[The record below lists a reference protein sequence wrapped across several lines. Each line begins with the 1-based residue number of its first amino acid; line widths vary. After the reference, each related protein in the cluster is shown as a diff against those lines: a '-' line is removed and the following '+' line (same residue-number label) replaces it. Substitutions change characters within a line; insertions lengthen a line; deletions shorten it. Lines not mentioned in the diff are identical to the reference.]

1 MTGIFLL
8 EDNADVRGVVDDWD
22 AWLEE
27 DATPSPVATLLGPA
41 LTAIRDPIT
50 LPLGF
55 STGTIEQVSYSG
67 MAAFEFAGGAAL
79 THDPPPSVAELQ
91 RVLGDVVQPALI
103 DALEHLLDINS
114 SFTFTVTEAMQ
125 GELEI
130 DADPLELDY
139 TEILT
144 MQAGLQAALA
154 AVDIATAYILTPS
167 PLDAQGFVDALDPDS
182 GFLTLATGGAV
193 ALGDALERLQ
203 SAGNLL
209 LSAIDELEAETDDQ
223 TDDII
228 KLDPPVGFSDLTLE
242 PEDIADARALI
253 QDILDALTG
262 PTEITVDEGD
272 TDDVVDDLVV
282 MVDASKFFT
291 NPIADFKALLA
302 PYKVSTAVED
312 GETVGVFR
320 WTDLNIDEWTLPDPT
335 FNGILPEMIT
345 MADLLDSD
353 LGFDEFFSEFSLT
366 GGSYTLISRAGI
378 DCQADLAAGGTG
390 CVTSGG
396 EN

>member
-1 MTGIFLL
+1 MVRSRVCLLLLTVLWACGGGGTGPDPDSDSDSDSETASDETDIPATIAEAIASLEEAMFTGLNIDDVSQLDDFSFAESNALFLEVLSAAPTNESALFGAAMTGIFLL

-193 ALGDALERLQ
+193 ALGDALERL
-203 SAGNLL
+203 
-209 LSAIDELEAETDDQ
+209 
-223 TDDII
+223 
-228 KLDPPVGFSDLTLE
+228 
-242 PEDIADARALI
+242 
-253 QDILDALTG
+253 
-262 PTEITVDEGD
+262 
-272 TDDVVDDLVV
+272 
-282 MVDASKFFT
+282 
-291 NPIADFKALLA
+291 
-302 PYKVSTAVED
+302 
-312 GETVGVFR
+312 
-320 WTDLNIDEWTLPDPT
+320 
-335 FNGILPEMIT
+335 
-345 MADLLDSD
+345 
-353 LGFDEFFSEFSLT
+353 
-366 GGSYTLISRAGI
+366 
-378 DCQADLAAGGTG
+378 
-390 CVTSGG
+390 
-396 EN
+396 